1 MVWSTLLPGITLIEL
16 LVAGDDVQVNRVVF
30 RDVFIDPSAS
40 PSIVYVAEFIEL
52 GATTL
57 LPLLL
62 SHVPTATAL
71 AGSVS
76 EYATQSSDAVAQALV
91 GVATVV

>member
-1 MVWSTLLPGITLIEL
+1 MELGAATLLP
-16 LVAGDDVQVNRVVF
+16 V
-30 RDVFIDPSAS
+30 
-40 PSIVYVAEFIEL
+40 
-52 GATTL
+52 
-57 LPLLL
+57 LL

-71 AGSVS
+71 AGNVS